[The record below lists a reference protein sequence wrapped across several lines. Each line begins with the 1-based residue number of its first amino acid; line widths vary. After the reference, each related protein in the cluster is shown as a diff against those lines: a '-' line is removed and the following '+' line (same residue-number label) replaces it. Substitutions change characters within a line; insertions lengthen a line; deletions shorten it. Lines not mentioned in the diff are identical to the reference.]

1 MYLNQS
7 EGGVKMLNL
16 REYIESKQIKF
27 TCMYKIIKPEH
38 EHWNIIGKGWLK
50 ILDTDYNIDIF

>member
-16 REYIESKQIKF
+16 RENIESKQIKF
-27 TCMYKIIKPEH
+27 MYKIIKPEH

-50 ILDTDYNIDIF
+50 SLDTDYNKDIF